1 MAFLE
6 MKCTPLVVRN
16 NSVHEVKAD
25 ANFFTQQ
32 VNWVN
37 CQDCE

>member
-1 MAFLE
+1 MAFSE
-6 MKCTPLVVRN
+6 MKYMSDIVRN
-16 NSVHEVKAD
+16 SSVHEVKAD
-25 ANFFTQQ
+25 ANFFQKQ